1 MPTPWSLTVMRQ
13 KRPGTGIKPEHLG
26 KVFDPYF
33 TTKEKGTG
41 LGLATSY
48 SIVKKHDGIITVDST
63 PGVGSEFHV
72 YLPASEKQVKAAP
85 PEPVA
90 AVQGHGRILVM
101 DDEELIRELAQTAL
115 EFLGYQVD
123 AVPDGEACIQA
134 YIAARAE
141 GKPYAAL
148 IMDLTI
154 PGGMGG
160 KEAIQRLLEI
170 DPDVRAIVSSGY
182 SHGPEMANHKQ
193 HGFRGMVGKPYKVEE
208 LAREIT
214 AVMNGK
220 GA

>member
-1 MPTPWSLTVMRQ
+1 MD
-13 KRPGTGIKPEHLG
+13 IKPEHLG

-48 SIVKKHDGIITVDST
+48 SIVKKHEGIMTVEST
-63 PGVGSEFHV
+63 LGLGSEFHV
-72 YLPASEKQVKAAP
+72 FLPASERQLK
-85 PEPVA
+85 PVA
-90 AVQGHGRILVM
+90 PQPSAPLQGQGRILVM
-101 DDEELIRELAQTAL
+101 DDEELICELAKASL

-123 AVPDGEACIQA
+123 TTPDGEACIAA
-134 YIAARAE
+134 YTRARDE
-141 GKPYAAL
+141 GRPYAVL

-170 DPDVRAIVSSGY
+170 NPEVRAIVSSGY

-208 LAREIT
+208 LAKEIT
-214 AVMNGK
+214 AVLNGK
-220 GA
+220 DAKPAA